1 MRSST
6 HLLLISI
13 VALLSGEWTN
23 ADELRL
29 KDTITA
35 LSTNGSR
42 LAGYDGDLFAAG
54 LVQRELIAAGVDP
67 VMREPYEVV
76 VPMDHGASLQI
87 LRDETAG
94 TRRDEPRIKLKSLW
108 PNLVRTNT
116 LGPQGLKGEL
126 IYAGKGAYADFNG
139 ERVES
144 SIALMEFNSG
154 KNWKNAAALGV
165 AAVIF
170 IEPEETSRIEAM
182 RKWSWVPVDVPRF
195 WIDRAS
201 GSALR
206 RRVEGDAGA
215 LRVHLQARMDWER
228 HKTWNIWGVVPGTDP
243 QLADEL
249 IAVHAYYDGVSV
261 VPADNPAAE
270 SASSIAALLEFAHH
284 LKAHPP
290 GRPVALVA
298 TGSHFLGHKGV
309 SEFFDRH
316 TRTQELFKSR
326 MPKRLVVD
334 GVDIRRLVGA
344 VGERGWD
351 LEDLEDSL
359 GVVLRPAADSTMA
372 PALVSADID
381 RLTAQVKLMRLDP
394 DTLGVPLEPDSLE
407 IALFIALE
415 LSSHSPQ
422 MGLVH
427 STRAPAHQR
436 MFVPL
441 GRSFTRY
448 AAAAAAELDRSPD
461 GLVNLISP
469 IKGLSKDT
477 YLHYGSYVEA
487 GAVARDVGIMALN
500 LITTTDGRL
509 VLDTPLDTPEK
520 VDYTNLQLQSEMIN
534 RVLHKAL
541 GDPDLFGP
549 NAVENRQ
556 SHKKNILDGR
566 SAIDGRL
573 RLLPKRGATPDEPV
587 PNAVVVVMDDFYDE
601 VWRPSVYLA
610 DEEGNYTAGVRK
622 WKCEVTGFLLDKVT
636 GDITYATDMGARAQA
651 IGKFEQ
657 TPSKAETVWTTIL
670 FKSESMEIHERIH
683 AHRHWTFGNRHGDM
697 KILDRRGA
705 KPRQYGF
712 ALGDYE
718 GQMMVLFGAS
728 GDSLRVVDDSMVLLN
743 NEGARDEIEGQGTGF
758 DLSDGKMVFQAS
770 MRSTEDMWRLD
781 ELRIERMRKFAIENP
796 RVDALHERARVSLER
811 AVEAMEALDWGHYA
825 KYIREALGFEYR
837 AYPDVRE
844 TQSDVLNG
852 LVFFVALL
860 MPAAFFG
867 ERLLFAS
874 TDIRRQLTLFGLIL
888 LVVWIVLAQVHPAFG
903 LAHPVIVLLAV
914 MVMVT
919 AFFVISLIVGRFN
932 GFMDELR
939 ESRTGTVEGDI
950 SRAGTAYVAFM
961 LGISN
966 MRRRA
971 LRTGLTL
978 GTITVLTFTVLSFTS
993 ATQAIR
999 FVGFEKDWT
1008 PSYPGVLLHDV
1019 HWWSWEPTNL
1029 DYLQSHFGEH
1039 GIVVPRNWLTIGWR
1053 GDGFVPIRRGDL
1065 EARALGVVGLSADE
1079 PAVTGLDRALTAGT
1093 WFGSA
1098 TDEKGIILSGQLA
1111 AQLGITAQDVNASA
1125 GTGDGGPHVSLLGR
1139 SWKVIGLFDG
1149 EAYERIHDLNNEPVT
1164 PAKQRFEQF
1173 NLPGMDHLL
1182 ESSNVFW
1189 DSNIDIGYE
1198 YTPPSRLAILPF
1210 DQMREMGVNLRS
1222 VAIALHEPEEA
1233 RELVESYLTRGAFRV
1248 FVSLPDADG
1257 TQRTF
1262 SYTSLAVTGMEGF
1275 GNLFIPLLIAALI
1288 VLNTMMGAVY
1298 ERFQEIGVYSSVGL
1312 APVHIAFLFIAEAC
1326 VYGVLGITLGYLV
1339 GQIGAKL
1346 LLAFDLLQG
1355 VSLNYSSTSAI
1366 AAALLVM
1373 AVVVISA
1380 MYPARIASQV
1390 AVPDVVRRWQLPDP
1404 QDDTWQFDF
1413 PFTANAQAIESLCG
1427 YLHSYFCSY
1436 GHESIGKMYT
1446 EKTRIVTAEEDG
1458 KPVYSVQLLLW
1469 LAPFDMGVSEYL
1481 QFTMAPSDIPGIY
1494 GIRLYIERIS
1504 GPIAFWQRLNLRFM
1518 LELRKQ
1524 FLVWQTLGDELQ
1536 EQHSQHAREVLEDW
1550 PS

>member
-1 MRSST
+1 
-6 HLLLISI
+6 
-13 VALLSGEWTN
+13 
-23 ADELRL
+23 
-29 KDTITA
+29 
-35 LSTNGSR
+35 
-42 LAGYDGDLFAAG
+42 
-54 LVQRELIAAGVDP
+54 
-67 VMREPYEVV
+67 
-76 VPMDHGASLQI
+76 
-87 LRDETAG
+87 
-94 TRRDEPRIKLKSLW
+94 
-108 PNLVRTNT
+108 
-116 LGPQGLKGEL
+116 
-126 IYAGKGAYADFNG
+126 
-139 ERVES
+139 
-144 SIALMEFNSG
+144 
-154 KNWKNAAALGV
+154 
-165 AAVIF
+165 
-170 IEPEETSRIEAM
+170 
-182 RKWSWVPVDVPRF
+182 
-195 WIDRAS
+195 
-201 GSALR
+201 
-206 RRVEGDAGA
+206 
-215 LRVHLQARMDWER
+215 
-228 HKTWNIWGVVPGTDP
+228 
-243 QLADEL
+243 
-249 IAVHAYYDGVSV
+249 
-261 VPADNPAAE
+261 
-270 SASSIAALLEFAHH
+270 
-284 LKAHPP
+284 
-290 GRPVALVA
+290 
-298 TGSHFLGHKGV
+298 
-309 SEFFDRH
+309 
-316 TRTQELFKSR
+316 
-326 MPKRLVVD
+326 MPKRLAVD
-334 GVDIRRLVGA
+334 GVDTRRLVAA
-344 VGERGWD
+344 VEETG
-351 LEDLEDSL
+351 LELADLEDSL
-359 GVVLRPAADSTMA
+359 GVVLRPGVDATAA
-372 PALVSADID
+372 PVFESADIE
-381 RLTAQVKLMRLDP
+381 RLAAYVKLRRLDP
-394 DTLGVPLEPDSLE
+394 DSLGVPLEPDSLA

-422 MGLVH
+422 VGLVH
-427 STRAPAHQR
+427 SARAEAHRR

-469 IKGLSKDT
+469 IKGLSEDT
-477 YLHYGSYVEA
+477 YLYYGSYIEA

-500 LITTTDGRL
+500 LISTTDGRL

-520 VDYTNLQLQSEMIN
+520 VDYANLQRQSEMIN
-534 RVLHKAL
+534 RVLHRAL

-556 SHKKNILDGR
+556 SHTTNILDGR

-587 PNAVVVVMDDFYDE
+587 PNAVVIVMDDFYDE

-610 DEEGNYTAGVRK
+610 DEEGNYAAGVRK
-622 WKCEVTGFLLDKVT
+622 WKCEVTGYLLDEIT
-636 GDITYATDMGARAQA
+636 GNITHATDMGERAQA
-651 IGKFEQ
+651 IGLFEQ
-657 TPSKAETVWTTIL
+657 TPTKAETVWTTIL
-670 FKSESMEIHERIH
+670 FPSESMEIHERIH
-683 AHRHWTFGNRHGDM
+683 AHRHWTFGNFHERM
-697 KILDRRGA
+697 KVLDHRGA
-705 KPRQYGF
+705 TPRQYGF

-718 GQMMVLFGAS
+718 GQMMVLFGVS
-728 GDSLRVVDDSMVLLN
+728 GESLRLVDDSMVLLN
-743 NEGARDEIEGQGTGF
+743 NEGARNEIEGQGTGF
-758 DLSDGKMVFQAS
+758 DLSDGKMVYRAS
-770 MRSTEDMWRLD
+770 MQSMEDMWRLD

-796 RVDALHERARVSLER
+796 RVDVLHERARVSLDR
-811 AVEAMEALDWGHYA
+811 AVEAMEALNWGNYA

-837 AYPDVRE
+837 AYPDVRG

-860 MPAAFFG
+860 IPAAFFG

-874 TDIRRQLTLFGLIL
+874 TDIRRQLMFFGLIL

-903 LAHPVIVLLAV
+903 LAHPVIVLLAL
-914 MVMVT
+914 MVIVT
-919 AFFVISLIVGRFN
+919 AFFVIALITGRFN

-939 ESRTGTVEGDI
+939 EMRTGTVEGDI

-999 FVGFEKDWT
+999 FVGFEKDWA

-1019 HWWSWEPTNL
+1019 HWWSWESTNL

-1039 GIVVPRNWLTIGWR
+1039 GTVVPRNWLTIGWH
-1053 GDGFVPIRRGDL
+1053 GDGFVPIRRGDI
-1065 EARALGVVGLSADE
+1065 EARALGVIGLSADE

-1093 WFGSA
+1093 WFGG
-1098 TDEKGIILSGQLA
+1098 TGDEKEIILSGQLA
-1111 AQLGITAQDVNASA
+1111 GQLGITAQDVNVSA
-1125 GTGDGGPHVSLLGR
+1125 GVGDGGLQVSLLGR
-1139 SWKVIGLFDG
+1139 TWKVIGLFDG
-1149 EAYERIHDLNNEPVT
+1149 EAYERIHDLNDEPVT
-1164 PAKQRFEQF
+1164 PAKQRFEQL

-1189 DSNIDIGYE
+1189 DANIDIGYE
-1198 YTPPSRLAILPF
+1198 HTPASRLAILPF
-1210 DQMREMGVNLRS
+1210 EQMREMGMRLRS
-1222 VAIALHEPEEA
+1222 VAIALDDPKEA
-1233 RELVESYLTRGAFRV
+1233 RELVEAYLTRGAFRL

-1262 SYTSLAVTGMEGF
+1262 SYTSLAITGLKGF

-1326 VYGVLGITLGYLV
+1326 VFGVLGITMGYLV
-1339 GQIGAKL
+1339 GQIGAKVL
-1346 LLAFDLLQG
+1346 LTFDLLTG

-1373 AVVVISA
+1373 AVVVISTL
-1380 MYPARIASQV
+1380 YPAKIASQL

-1404 QDDTWQFDF
+1404 EGDTWQFAF

-1427 YLHSYFCSY
+1427 YLHSYFSSY
-1436 GHESIGKMYT
+1436 GHESVGKMYT

-1458 KPVYSVQLLLW
+1458 SPVYSVQLLLW

-1504 GPIAFWQRLNLRFM
+1504 GPIAFWQRLNLGFM

-1536 EQHSQHAREVLEDW
+1536 EQHKETAKTVLASSASLRE
-1550 PS
+1550 SA